1 MALKELEFKRR
12 ELQRAEDALNAKDHI
27 LTAAILESAIK
38 IREMQRLDGGDD
50 MGIDDIMQGQGNGM
64 ENFTNDLNEIRVKLR
79 FLYVY
84 ELFYTYHDEYANI
97 VNRLC
102 PN

>member
-1 MALKELEFKRR
+1 
-12 ELQRAEDALNAKDHI
+12 
-27 LTAAILESAIK
+27 
-38 IREMQRLDGGDD
+38 
-50 MGIDDIMQGQGNGM
+50 MGIDDILQGQGNGM
-64 ENFTNDLNEIRVKLR
+64 ENFTNDLNEILVKLR

-84 ELFYTYHDEYANI
+84 DLFDTYHDRYANI